1 MIIAGVLGAD
11 GADGDIDHDLTPYAG
26 YGRSTPETH
35 RTVYAPGVGACDV
48 GGPLSHSS
56 VLAREYGIPAVL
68 GAGAATEWLRDGPRI
83 VVDGEAGVL
92 TPAAR

>member
-1 MIIAGVLGAD
+1 M
-11 GADGDIDHDLTPYAG
+11 
-26 YGRSTPETH
+26 
-35 RTVYAPGVGACDV
+35 YAPGVGACGV

-68 GAGAATEWLRDGPRI
+68 GTGAATERLRDGQRI

-92 TPAAR
+92 TPGRPTITGSGNLRTAVGADNDHGVSVPKG